1 MSSPSDTDA
10 DRIDSIATAAHQAA
24 ATWAAWPRPRRARTL
39 RAVADRL
46 ETRAADLVPIAMRE
60 SHLTEP
66 RLRGELARTTFQ
78 LRLFADVVDEGGYL
92 DVRIDHADTHW
103 PMGVRP
109 DLRRTRVP
117 YGAVVVFAASNFPF
131 AFSVAGGDTASA
143 LAAGCSV
150 ILKAH
155 PGHPDLSA
163 ATAETVCAALADD
176 GCPDGLFQIV
186 YGDDAGR
193 AALSHPLVKAG
204 AFTGS
209 IAGGRAL
216 FDLAA
221 ARPEPI
227 PFYAEMGSVNPV
239 FVTATAD
246 ARRGADLAAQLIDS
260 FTLGVGQFCTK
271 PGLVFAPES
280 SNLLAE
286 LSHADLPAP
295 APMLNERIADGYQ
308 LGLRALRDHDRVRVV
323 ETGTDP
329 GAPAVLVTD
338 IAALRDDPE
347 ALLAECF
354 GPVVLVVEYAAE
366 SQLLQVA
373 DALPGQLTATLVAD
387 EGDSIVPELARI
399 LGGKA
404 GRLLWNQWPTGV
416 SVTHAQ
422 QHGGPFPAT
431 TAPGTTSVGT
441 AAIDRFTRPL
451 TYQGFPAAL
460 LPSELHDDPD
470 VPARVDGRLVVGPPS
485 GQDGAAQR

>member
-1 MSSPSDTDA
+1 MSSPSDTGA
-10 DRIDSIATAAHQAA
+10 HRIDSIATAAHRAA
-24 ATWAAWPRPRRARTL
+24 ATWAAWPRSRRARTL

-46 ETRAADLVPIAMRE
+46 ESHAGDLVAIAMRE

-66 RLRGELARTTFQ
+66 RLRSELARTTFQ
-78 LRLFADVVDEGGYL
+78 LRLFADVVDEGDYL
-92 DVRIDHADTHW
+92 DVRIDHADAHW

-163 ATAETVCAALADD
+163 ATGETVCAALADD
-176 GCPDGLFQIV
+176 GCPDGLFQVV
-186 YGDDAGR
+186 YGDAAGR

-209 IAGGRAL
+209 ITGGRAL

-239 FVTATAD
+239 FVTPTAD
-246 ARRGADLAAQLIDS
+246 AGRGADVAAQLIDS
-260 FTLGVGQFCTK
+260 FTLGAGQFCTK
-271 PGLVFAPES
+271 PGVVFAPES
-280 SNLLAE
+280 SNLLAA
-286 LSHADLPAP
+286 LSQADLPAP
-295 APMLNERIADGYQ
+295 APMLNARIAHGYQ
-308 LGLRALRDHDRVRVV
+308 LGLRALRGHDRVRAVAS
-323 ETGTDP
+323 GTDP
-329 GAPAVLVTD
+329 AAPAVLVTD
-338 IAALRDDPE
+338 AAALRDDPE
-347 ALLAECF
+347 TLLAECF
-354 GPVVLVVEYAAE
+354 GPAVLVVEYTAE
-366 SQLLQVA
+366 SQLLEVA
-373 DALPGQLTATLVAD
+373 EALPGQLTATLVAD
-387 EGDSIVPELARI
+387 EDDSVVPELLRI
-399 LGGKA
+399 LGGKV

-416 SVTHAQ
+416 SVTYAQ
-422 QHGGPFPAT
+422 QHGGPYPAT

-451 TYQGFPAAL
+451 TYQGFPSGL
-460 LPSELHDDPD
+460 QPDEVRDDPG
-470 VPARVDGRLVVGPPS
+470 VPARVDGRLVAGPRVGHAGA
-485 GQDGAAQR
+485 GQP